1 MPGEEANAMPDR
13 LDARGRRTK
22 AHDLKR
28 ALDIFD
34 PERSLKTEEEL
45 AEFFVERAQSPLEEL
60 LLVLRNTTTPQKILF
75 TGHRGTG
82 KSTELAKLASL
93 VKDEFLVVDYS
104 VKNVLNLF
112 DLNYVDVVLSLAME
126 IMREVTSRKINVKRE
141 VLESVLDLFTK
152 DITTELITDLKGG
165 SEVRASLN
173 FLVTKLEAKLGAEAS
188 TRSIVREKAERRL
201 ADLLEGVDLVC
212 RQVQEKTGQRVLA
225 VVEDLDKT
233 DLGKAKEMFY
243 NHALS
248 LISPCCWVI
257 YTFPIALRHDNDY
270 AQVASSFPDTFVMPN
285 FNVAHRDGSPNE
297 HGLSDLQGILTRRAE
312 DQLFTE
318 DALRSLAEFSG
329 GLPRGLI
336 ALARRACLV
345 ALAELKDT
353 IDRGVV
359 GKAAD
364 RARLDYQVLLTS
376 DQLDLLKTVA
386 ETKRV
391 ENDDKH
397 RALLHNLSVLEY
409 RNDTGLWY
417 DVHPIV
423 RPLLP
428 REG

>member
-1 MPGEEANAMPDR
+1 MPNWPDT
-13 LDARGRRTK
+13 RGRRTK

-34 PERSLKTEEEL
+34 PERSLKTEEDL

-60 LLVLRNTTTPQKILF
+60 HLILRNTTTPQKILF

-112 DLNYVDVVLSLAME
+112 DLSYVDVVLSLAME
-126 IMREVTSRKINVKRE
+126 IIREVTQRRIKVKKD
-141 VLESVLDLFTK
+141 VLERVLDLFAK
-152 DITTELITDLKGG
+152 EITTEVITEWKDKG
-165 SEVRASLN
+165 EVGASLN
-173 FLVTKLEAKLGAEAS
+173 LLVTKLEAKLGTEAS
-188 TRSIVREKAERRL
+188 TRSIVREKAESRL

-212 RQVQEKTGQRVLA
+212 RQVEEKTGQRVLF
-225 VVEDLDKT
+225 T
-233 DLGKAKEMFY
+233 
-243 NHALS
+243 
-248 LISPCCWVI
+248 
-257 YTFPIALRHDNDY
+257 
-270 AQVASSFPDTFVMPN
+270 SSFPDTCVMPN
-285 FNVAHRDGSPNE
+285 FKVAHRDGSPDE
-297 HGLSDLQGILTRRAE
+297 EGLAALQQIPLRRADE
-312 DQLFTE
+312 RLFTP
-318 DALRSLAEFSG
+318 DGLRRLAELSG

-345 ALAELKDT
+345 ALAEHKET
-353 IDRGVV
+353 IDREVV

-364 RARLDYQVLLTS
+364 RVRLDYQVLLTS
-376 DQLDLLKTVA
+376 EQLDLLKTVA
-386 ETKRV
+386 QTKRV
-391 ENDDKH
+391 ENDAKH

-428 REG
+428 REGR